1 MKKLSILHRM
11 EQGKKCL
18 IGMIHCL
25 PLPGTENYGGSVE
38 EIYEKALTDAQ
49 ALEKVGFDAVIVENT
64 CDLPFARRLERQ
76 QIAVLAGVGRSVVQ
90 ALRIPVG
97 VNASFSDTGAALA
110 IAYAAGAQFVR
121 SPVFVDSVHVT
132 GLGLVEPSVGD
143 IQRMRRLLRADDI
156 AVFADVQ
163 VKHSHLANPEVQIEE
178 SAQIAQEC
186 GANALIVT
194 GVSTGKE
201 TPIETVRRTK
211 SATSLPVLI
220 GSGFSAANA
229 KEQLAVADGAIVGSA
244 LKLGGVITAPVDE
257 ALCRRMLDAIAKG
270 AKT

>member
-11 EQGKKCL
+11 EQGEKCL
-18 IGMIHCL
+18 IGMVHCL
-25 PLPGTENYGGSVE
+25 PLPGTQNYGGSVE
-38 EIYEKALTDAQ
+38 AIYEKALSDAR
-49 ALEKVGFDAVIVENT
+49 ALDNAGFDAVIVENT
-64 CDLPFARRLERQ
+64 CDLPFARRLETQ
-76 QIAVLAGVGRSVVQ
+76 QIAILAGVVRSVVQ
-90 ALRIPVG
+90 ELRIPVG

-121 SPVFVDSVHVT
+121 SPVFVDSVQVT

-143 IQRMRRLLRADDI
+143 IQRMRRLLNAEGL

-163 VKHSHLANPEVQIEE
+163 VKHSHLANPAVRLEE

-186 GANALIVT
+186 GADALIVT

-201 TPIETVRRTK
+201 TPMETVRRAK

-229 KEQLAVADGAIVGSA
+229 KEQLTVADGAIVGSA
-244 LKLGGVITAPVDE
+244 LKQGGVITAPVDE
-257 ALCRRMLDAIAKG
+257 TLCRRMLDAIAG
-270 AKT
+270 GVET